1 MDDRSAGDRDKFDH
15 QNDTKRT
22 FSNRLSQA
30 DNADLGEFPR
40 SLFVQQDSIQMPSI
54 WVKAT
59 GATNYTFF
67 SQTVAAEA
75 SSSPPKVHGADKATT
90 TLKEEIG
97 DFVVHPEVGR
107 KVTALEFLTTICKE
121 DFPSESELIGC
132 RPETDFKEFF
142 DEKSRQIFFSK
153 RKEQKETMA
162 VEPVNLENF
171 LNLTEKVAQNT
182 QRFIC
187 QFCSKVFV
195 TKQALG
201 GHQGQK
207 HKGKSVKYQR
217 RVNVKKQNNQM
228 RNRRAYLNGLKR
240 LESEDPK

>member
-97 DFVVHPEVGR
+97 DFVVHPGGRSEGDRSGVPDHLLQGRLPERVGINWMP
-107 KVTALEFLTTICKE
+107 T
-121 DFPSESELIGC
+121 
-132 RPETDFKEFF
+132 
-142 DEKSRQIFFSK
+142 
-153 RKEQKETMA
+153 
-162 VEPVNLENF
+162 
-171 LNLTEKVAQNT
+171 
-182 QRFIC
+182 
-187 QFCSKVFV
+187 
-195 TKQALG
+195 
-201 GHQGQK
+201 
-207 HKGKSVKYQR
+207 
-217 RVNVKKQNNQM
+217 
-228 RNRRAYLNGLKR
+228 RNRF
-240 LESEDPK
+240 